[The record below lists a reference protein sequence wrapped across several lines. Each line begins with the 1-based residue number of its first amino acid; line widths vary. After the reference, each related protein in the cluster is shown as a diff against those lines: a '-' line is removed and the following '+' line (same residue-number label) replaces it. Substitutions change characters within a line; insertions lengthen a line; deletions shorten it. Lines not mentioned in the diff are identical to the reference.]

1 MKQIYGI
8 DLSKEKF
15 DVCFLNEKKEF
26 IYLEIKNKYST
37 ICKFLSKLK
46 RDSVLCIE
54 HTGIYGY
61 LLTFLA
67 NSFNIKI
74 CAIPGYEIKHS
85 LGLQKG
91 KSDSIDASRIR
102 EYGQRFYDKLQE
114 TSFYSEEMNELKE
127 LHSLR
132 KLLVK
137 QHKMLETSM
146 KEKDK
151 QPFCSLMVKN
161 IAETTLETLDKQIE
175 KIENQIQ
182 EIITSNE
189 EFKAN
194 SCLIQSIKGIGP
206 VTTNELII
214 KTHNFQ
220 KIQTAKKAASFA
232 GICPFPDKSGKMVK
246 KSKVSKMSDKSL
258 KTLLFLC
265 AANAIQHNKDMK
277 HYYEKKL
284 AEGKPKFLAL
294 NNVANKLIRT
304 VYAILESKQM
314 YDPFYICSDPRRA
327 DKKVA

>member
-15 DVCFLNEKKEF
+15 DVCFLNEKKEL
-26 IYLEIKNKYST
+26 IYLEIKNKYSP

-46 RDSVLCIE
+46 QNSILCIE
-54 HTGIYGY
+54 HTGVYGY
-61 LLTFLA
+61 LLMFLA
-67 NSFNIKI
+67 NSFNVQI

-102 EYGQRFYDKLQE
+102 EYGERFYDKLQK
-114 TSFYSEEMNELKE
+114 TTFYSEEMNELKE

-151 QPFCSLMVKN
+151 QPFCSLMVNK
-161 IAETTLETLDKQIE
+161 IAETTLETLNKQIE
-175 KIENQIQ
+175 EIENQIQ

-220 KIQTAKKAASFA
+220 KIQTAKKGASFA

-265 AANAIQHNKDMK
+265 ASNAIQHNKDMK

-284 AEGKPKFLAL
+284 AEGKPKYLAL
-294 NNVANKLIRT
+294 NNVANKLIKT
-304 VYAILESKQM
+304 VYAILESRQM
-314 YDPFYICSDPRRA
+314 YDPFYICPDPRKT